1 MPQDVSGVIYIMAN
15 KLVEIVSVNARK
27 LRGREAYRFC
37 WRKDGEWLSTS
48 WEEFEVQ
55 MEVAAKALA
64 MLGLIE
70 KDTIAICSPNTPQIF
85 ITELGAFKNRI
96 ACIPI
101 YSSSSQTQY
110 DFIVEDGGASVLFVG
125 DRHQYPLAYNHWK
138 AHPDKIKKIVIFKN
152 DGLDLF
158 EDDTVSICWDDFV
171 RLGMEAPQSVISE
184 VEDRNARALPEDMAT
199 LIYTSGTT
207 GEPKGVVISHSNY
220 DAAMEMH
227 EKLLTGINDD
237 DISMAFLPM
246 SHILEKAWCFFCI
259 HRGLSIAVNYD
270 PRLIQDTIHEVHP
283 NLMCCV
289 PRFWEKV
296 YAGVREKIA
305 GMSKLQRIMVNRA
318 VAVGHK
324 RNIDYRRLGK
334 KAPWYVEKEYA
345 FWDKRVFS
353 LLKNA
358 IGIPDPNFF
367 PTAGAPLSD
376 RICEFL
382 RSVGIDIIIGYGLSE
397 TTATVSCFPDVNYE
411 IGTVG
416 LPLPGVKVRIDN
428 NGEILVKAPT
438 VTPGYYNNP
447 DANAAAFTDDGYF
460 RTGDAGYFTPSG
472 ALVLTERV
480 KDLFKTSNGKYIAP
494 QMLESRLAENKYID
508 EVAVIGDQRK
518 YVTALVVPNLSQ
530 LRRWAQKVGMDTEDS
545 AALCADPR
553 TNAFV
558 MSEINFLQKDLAE
571 YEKIKKIALLPNHF
585 SIMHGEVTNTMKVRR
600 PIVAKRYANEI
611 ESMYSEK

>member
-1 MPQDVSGVIYIMAN
+1 MAN
-15 KLVEIVSVNARK
+15 KLVEIVPANARR
-27 LRGREAYRFC
+27 LSGREAYRFC
-37 WRKDGEWLSTS
+37 WRKDGEWLSTT
-48 WEEFEVQ
+48 WDEFEVQ
-55 MEVAAKALA
+55 VEVAAKALA

-85 ITELGAFKNRI
+85 ITELGAFKNRL

-101 YSSSSQTQY
+101 YSSSSQGQY
-110 DFIVEDGGASVLFVG
+110 DFIVSDGGASVLFVG
-125 DRHQYPLAYNHWK
+125 DKHQYPLAYNHWK
-138 AHPDKIKKIVIFKN
+138 VNPDKIKKIVIFKN

-171 RLGMEAPQSVISE
+171 RLGMTAPEEVAAE
-184 VEDRNARALPEDMAT
+184 VEARAERGLPEDMAT

-207 GEPKGVVISHSNY
+207 GEPKGVVISHANY
-220 DAAMEMH
+220 DAAMQMH
-227 EKLLTGINDD
+227 MELLTAIEDD
-237 DISMAFLPM
+237 DVSMAFLPM

-259 HRGLSIAVNYD
+259 TRGLTIAVNYD

-296 YAGVREKIA
+296 YAGVKEKIA
-305 GMSKLQRIMVNRA
+305 GMGKMQRMMVARA
-318 VAVGHK
+318 LKVGHK
-324 RNIDYRRLGK
+324 RNIDYARLGK
-334 KAPWYVEKEYA
+334 KAPWLVEKEYQ
-345 FWDKRVFS
+345 FWDKKVFS
-353 LLKNA
+353 LLKKA

-376 RICEFL
+376 RICEFM

-397 TTATVSCFPDVNYE
+397 TTATVSCYPDTGYE

-416 LPLPGVKVRIDN
+416 IPLPGVKVRIDT
-428 NGEILVKAPT
+428 NGEILVKAAT

-460 RTGDAGYFTPSG
+460 RTGDAGHFTESG

-494 QMLESRLAENKYID
+494 QMMESRLAENKYID

-530 LRRWAQKVGMDTEDS
+530 LRRWAQKAGVPVDDS
-545 AALCADPR
+545 AALCSDPR
-553 TNAFV
+553 TVEFV
-558 MSEINFLQKDLAE
+558 MSEINPLQKDLAE
-571 YEKIKKIALLPNHF
+571 YEKIKKITLLPHHF
-585 SIMHGEVTNTMKVRR
+585 SIMNGEVTNTMKVRR
-600 PIVAKRYANEI
+600 PVVAKRYAREI
-611 ESMYSEK
+611 EKMYS

>member
-1 MPQDVSGVIYIMAN
+1 MAN
-15 KLVEIVSVNARK
+15 KLVEIVPANARR
-27 LRGREAYRFC
+27 LSGREAYRFC
-37 WRKDGEWLSTS
+37 WRKDGEWLSTT
-48 WEEFEVQ
+48 WDEFEVQ
-55 MEVAAKALA
+55 VEVAAKALA

-85 ITELGAFKNRI
+85 ITELGAFKNRL

-101 YSSSSQTQY
+101 YSSSSQGQY
-110 DFIVEDGGASVLFVG
+110 DFIVSDGGASVLFVG
-125 DRHQYPLAYNHWK
+125 DKHQYPLAYNHWK
-138 AHPDKIKKIVIFKN
+138 ANPDKIKKIVIFKN

-171 RLGMEAPQSVISE
+171 RLGMTAPEEVAAE
-184 VEDRNARALPEDMAT
+184 VEARAERGLPEDMAT

-220 DAAMEMH
+220 DAAMQMH
-227 EKLLTGINDD
+227 MELLTAIEDD
-237 DISMAFLPM
+237 DVSMAFLPM

-259 HRGLSIAVNYD
+259 TRGLTIAVNYD

-296 YAGVREKIA
+296 YAGVKEKIA
-305 GMSKLQRIMVNRA
+305 GMGKMQRMMVARA
-318 VAVGHK
+318 LKVGHK
-324 RNIDYRRLGK
+324 RNIDYARLGK
-334 KAPWYVEKEYA
+334 KTPWLVEKEYQ
-345 FWDKRVFS
+345 FWDKKVFS
-353 LLKNA
+353 LLKKA

-376 RICEFL
+376 RICEFM

-397 TTATVSCFPDVNYE
+397 TTATVSCYPDTGYE

-416 LPLPGVKVRIDN
+416 IPLPGVKVRIDT
-428 NGEILVKAPT
+428 NGEILVKAAT

-447 DANAAAFTDDGYF
+447 DANAAAFTEDGYF
-460 RTGDAGYFTPSG
+460 RTGDAGHFTESG

-494 QMLESRLAENKYID
+494 QMMESRLAENKYID

-530 LRRWAQKVGMDTEDS
+530 LRRWAQKAGVPVEDS
-545 AALCADPR
+545 AALCSDPR
-553 TNAFV
+553 TVEFV
-558 MSEINFLQKDLAE
+558 MSEINPLQKDLAE
-571 YEKIKKIALLPNHF
+571 YEKIKKITLLPHHF
-585 SIMHGEVTNTMKVRR
+585 SIMNGEVTNTMKVRR
-600 PIVAKRYANEI
+600 PVVAKRYAREI
-611 ESMYSEK
+611 EKMYS